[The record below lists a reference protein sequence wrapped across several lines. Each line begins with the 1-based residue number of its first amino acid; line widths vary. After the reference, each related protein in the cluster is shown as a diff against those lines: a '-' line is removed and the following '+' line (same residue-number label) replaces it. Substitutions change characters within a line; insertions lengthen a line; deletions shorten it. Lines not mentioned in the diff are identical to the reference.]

1 MRTDTHTSDEY
12 VPCVAMYP
20 NGQVRRANVKH
31 IRMMTAEQARV
42 ALSDQKATYV
52 SPDVY
57 AAEFVKS

>member
-1 MRTDTHTSDEY
+1 MTPQPTSDDY
-12 VPCVAMYP
+12 LPCVAMYP

-42 ALSDQKATYV
+42 ALSNQKAAYV